1 MTHLYYEPYHD
12 EARSKDCVPMTLT
25 VLFMAHLDFEGCPLA
40 QMEGGVLRILSMV
53 I

>member
-1 MTHLYYEPYHD
+1 MTHLYYESYHY
-12 EARSKDCVPMTLT
+12 EARSKDCVPMT
-25 VLFMAHLDFEGCPLA
+25 VLFLAHLDFEGCPLA